1 MLTVSYITR
10 PYFNDIALELIEELK
25 HKCILNVIIIISP
38 WNIDYLNIQDDSI
51 KGFGKPFKLTDQIL
65 NKIYLRYASYFDGAN
80 VIIKYEEHKQSSLK
94 NPVSWMR
101 LLLKNKNIL
110 KADIYILESLGL
122 LADWYFLFRIRNKR
136 IYYIMHDPL
145 PHTGEKGRSL
155 RLIRNIFFN
164 YVDKFL
170 LYSSSSTDLFNS
182 NFPKYVGKT
191 ITLQTPIYRNL
202 KIPVQVKEKLYK
214 TKVLFFGRISPY
226 KGVELFYSAAEYLSK
241 EFNDVL
247 FIIAGKSLKGYFP
260 RFLNNNSNPNI
271 QIINEF
277 IDLDTL
283 SQLMT
288 ESSYCVLPYL
298 DATQSGVVMTA
309 YAYDLPVLVSDCPG
323 LLEYCFDVSNFSF
336 KSGELND
343 LISKMHELLVN
354 DSLLQGY
361 KRSIALY
368 SNMDVSEKNA
378 LKILES

>member
-1 MLTVSYITR
+1 MLTVNYITR

-25 HKCILNVIIIISP
+25 HKCVLNVIIIISP

-65 NKIYLRYASYFDGAN
+65 NKIYLRYENYFNGAN
-80 VIIKYEEHKQSSLK
+80 VIVKYEQHKETSLK
-94 NPVSWMR
+94 NPISWIK
-101 LLLKNKNIL
+101 LLSKNKNIL
-110 KADIYILESLGL
+110 KADLNILESLSL
-122 LADWYFLFRIRNKR
+122 LADWYLLLKIRNKR

-155 RLIRNIFFN
+155 RLIKNIYFN
-164 YVDKFL
+164 YIDKFL
-170 LYSSSSTDLFNS
+170 LYSSFSTNLFNS
-182 NFPKYVGKT
+182 SFPKYVGKT
-191 ITLQTPIYRNL
+191 ITLQTPIYKNL
-202 KIPVQVKEKLYK
+202 KIPAQVKEKLYK
-214 TKVLFFGRISPY
+214 KKVLFFGRISPY

-260 RFLNNNSNPNI
+260 QFLDNNSNPNI

-277 IDLDTL
+277 INLDTL

-323 LLEYCFDVSNFSF
+323 LLEYCFDYSNFSF

-368 SNMDVSEKNA
+368 SNMNVSEKNVV
-378 LKILES
+378 KILEN

>member
-1 MLTVSYITR
+1 
-10 PYFNDIALELIEELK
+10 
-25 HKCILNVIIIISP
+25 
-38 WNIDYLNIQDDSI
+38 
-51 KGFGKPFKLTDQIL
+51 
-65 NKIYLRYASYFDGAN
+65 
-80 VIIKYEEHKQSSLK
+80 
-94 NPVSWMR
+94 
-101 LLLKNKNIL
+101 
-110 KADIYILESLGL
+110 
-122 LADWYFLFRIRNKR
+122 
-136 IYYIMHDPL
+136 MHDPL

-170 LYSSSSTDLFNS
+170 LYSSSSTNLFNS

-214 TKVLFFGRISPY
+214 KKVLFFGRISPY

-247 FIIAGKSLKGYFP
+247 FIIAGKALKGYFP
-260 RFLNNNSNPNI
+260 EFLDNNSNPNI

-323 LLEYCFDVSNFSF
+323 LLEYCLDSSNFSF

-354 DSLLQGY
+354 DSLVQEY

-368 SNMDVSEKNA
+368 SSMNVSEKNVD
-378 LKILES
+378 KILEN